1 MNPESLKNIT
11 HSLLLQSWR
20 PAPKAIKVQKAIPL
34 DARLIREGIYFY
46 KEIIHLQPKEWLIK
60 EFGPG
65 REYPVNVSKLI
76 KNIIWQIRTRI
87 VQKQQPPMEGLIRSF
102 WYTYIKPVLARTN
115 SFNKKV
121 DQYSQMIQM
130 FVRLV
135 QYLDIIR
142 YKDIGFTDDNQNDRK
157 IGINNHIILFAEK
170 AGHYPLLQRIARNT
184 EVTILS
190 LGGQPSLLSAEYF
203 VDEMKAQ
210 GIDVRKSFYTFSLV
224 DYDTSGWIIKDAFLN
239 DLKSF
244 GLKHI
249 EHTDLILLK
258 IFTKEEIEFNK
269 FPLPVSPEMESKN
282 RNWLKESGGI
292 NGELY
297 GLEAD
302 AAPFPRVEQLFNT
315 EIKDLI
321 ESTEYIR
328 KGRALLSVA
337 QLLDEYILARLR
349 TQEN

>member
-1 MNPESLKNIT
+1 MNPKALI

-20 PAPKAIKVQKAIPL
+20 PAPKAIKVQKAISL
-34 DARLIREGIYFY
+34 DVRLIRDGIYFY
-46 KEIIHLQPKEWLIK
+46 KEIIHLQSKEWLIK

-65 REYPVNVSKLI
+65 RKYPVNVDRLI
-76 KNIIWQIRTRI
+76 RNIIWQIRTRI
-87 VQKQQPPMEGLIRSF
+87 IQKQQPPMEGLIRSF
-102 WYTYIKPVLARTN
+102 WYTYIKPVLARTK
-115 SFNKKV
+115 SLGKKV
-121 DQYSQMIQM
+121 DQYPQMIQM

-135 QYLDIIR
+135 QYLDVMR

-170 AGHYPLLQRIARNT
+170 AGHYPLLQRIAQNT

-239 DLKSF
+239 DLRSF
-244 GLKHI
+244 GLKYIQHKN
-249 EHTDLILLK
+249 LILPE
-258 IFTKEEIEFNK
+258 IFTQEEIELNK
-269 FPLPVSPEMESKN
+269 FPLPTSPEMEVKN
-282 RNWLKESGGI
+282 RNWLRESGGI
-292 NGELY
+292 HGELY
-297 GLEAD
+297 GLETD
-302 AAPFPRVEQLFNT
+302 AAPFPRIEQLFNT

-328 KGRALLSVA
+328 KGRALLSVS

-349 TQEN
+349 TQEK